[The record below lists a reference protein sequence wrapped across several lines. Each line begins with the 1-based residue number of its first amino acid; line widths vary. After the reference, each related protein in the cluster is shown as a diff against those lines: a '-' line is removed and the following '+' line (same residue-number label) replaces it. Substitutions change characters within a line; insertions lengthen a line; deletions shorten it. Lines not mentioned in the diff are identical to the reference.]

1 MTPQE
6 ADRIDRISEA
16 AHESLVAR
24 QIPPSIGSPDE
35 RTLARIEWA
44 MFSDPEAG
52 LYFKS
57 DRGGSIAMV
66 VALAFPKA
74 AHAALTA
81 LLFPNVAQ
89 AALRLSEFSE
99 YQRSGTLPASAE
111 LVDLWIAIHAPN
123 RRQAVD
129 RSHFRLLRERHAR
142 FSQCARE
149 TLPILLEHRSLAA
162 MSLDSPESV
171 RDAFGFMDD
180 CRSGDTVSLPVLAA
194 LSAPYGISVVLS
206 SPENALELMAE
217 ARLAGRV
224 AAVRANT
231 LPFDPGSFSG
241 P

>member
-6 ADRIDRISEA
+6 ADRIERISEA
-16 AHESLVAR
+16 AHEALVAR
-24 QIPPSIGSPDE
+24 EIPPSIGSPDE
-35 RTLARIEWA
+35 RMLARIELA
-44 MFSDPEAG
+44 MYSDPEAG
-52 LYFKS
+52 LSFKS
-57 DRGGSIAMV
+57 DRGGSMAMV

-111 LVDLWIAIHAPN
+111 LVDLWIAIHAPS

-129 RSHFRLLRERHAR
+129 RSHFRSLRERHAR

-149 TLPILLEHRSLAA
+149 TLPVLLEHRSLAA

-180 CRSGDTVSLPVLAA
+180 SRSGDTVSLPVLAA

-217 ARLAGRV
+217 ARFAGRQ
-224 AAVRANT
+224 AAARAKIQ
-231 LPFDPGSFSG
+231 PFGLGSLSG